1 MCQKFITYCSFG
13 FVRSV
18 SLRKPY
24 HYENGPLRVVALRTC
39 WKSET
44 FLLELIR
51 KWKRPFRKEISTLLL
66 GNNVTYVSTGKEWF
80 ELYGWEGFSC
90 FAIQNSSSSTTACD
104 CFSGCGNHT
113 YVTVLIHALF
123 QVRTTYSTTGR
134 EINRVGSTPFVCGS
148 RGGGSIA
155 FERIIRLEIWFQRWL
170 KFGRI
175 VIVPP
180 PLIGGRFPSVV
191 SDSRSFHFPWNSTA
205 YDFYYSRV
213 ERDE

>member
-104 CFSGCGNHT
+104 CFSGHVRNGT
-113 YVTVLIHALF
+113 YPCFCFRYVLRTLLVERSTEWDPLRLF
-123 QVRTTYSTTGR
+123 VA
-134 EINRVGSTPFVCGS
+134 VG
-148 RGGGSIA
+148 
-155 FERIIRLEIWFQRWL
+155 
-170 KFGRI
+170 
-175 VIVPP
+175 
-180 PLIGGRFPSVV
+180 VV
-191 SDSRSFHFPWNSTA
+191 AASRSKESFDSKYGFSA
-205 YDFYYSRV
+205 D
-213 ERDE
+213 